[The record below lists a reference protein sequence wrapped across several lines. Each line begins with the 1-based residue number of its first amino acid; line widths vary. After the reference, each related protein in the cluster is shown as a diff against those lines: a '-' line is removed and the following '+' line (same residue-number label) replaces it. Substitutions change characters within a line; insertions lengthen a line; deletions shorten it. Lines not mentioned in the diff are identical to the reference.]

1 MKTKLPEGWK
11 EKIFIDCIEKEASSN
26 KLKIPKQNFLEEGK
40 YAIIDQGNKY
50 IAGYTNDEDKIYSG
64 ILPIIIFGD
73 HTRKFKFIDFK
84 FALGADGTKI
94 LIPKKGINPK
104 YFYYF
109 LKNLKIPNHG
119 YSRHYKFLK
128 EAKIV
133 YPPLKTQEAIV
144 SLLEKAE
151 KAKEL
156 RNEADE
162 LSKDY
167 LKSVFVDMFG
177 NPVKN
182 PKKFK
187 VEELIKL
194 CDLKSGGTPSRKE
207 KEFFCGDIPWITT
220 VALGK
225 KHISSNDARDFITND
240 AVEKSATKII
250 PKGSIMVG
258 IRVGVGKTSI
268 NLCDMCTSQDIISLV
283 NIDQRLNKEFFLQ
296 IFKYYESY
304 FENKKRGATIQGI
317 TSNILKELM
326 IPLPPIELQ
335 NKFAE
340 IVKQVETM
348 KEHQKESKEQIDDLF
363 NALMQKAFKGELK
376 C

>member
-128 EAKIV
+128 EAK
-133 YPPLKTQEAIV
+133 
-144 SLLEKAE
+144 
-151 KAKEL
+151 
-156 RNEADE
+156 
-162 LSKDY
+162 
-167 LKSVFVDMFG
+167 
-177 NPVKN
+177 
-182 PKKFK
+182 
-187 VEELIKL
+187 
-194 CDLKSGGTPSRKE
+194 
-207 KEFFCGDIPWITT
+207 
-220 VALGK
+220 
-225 KHISSNDARDFITND
+225 
-240 AVEKSATKII
+240 
-250 PKGSIMVG
+250 
-258 IRVGVGKTSI
+258 
-268 NLCDMCTSQDIISLV
+268 
-283 NIDQRLNKEFFLQ
+283 
-296 IFKYYESY
+296 
-304 FENKKRGATIQGI
+304 
-317 TSNILKELM
+317 
-326 IPLPPIELQ
+326 
-335 NKFAE
+335 
-340 IVKQVETM
+340 
-348 KEHQKESKEQIDDLF
+348 
-363 NALMQKAFKGELK
+363 
-376 C
+376 